1 MPAEAIAGCDACI
14 ANHQLDFPAALA
26 FSYAHLHTKVPPM
39 FQWNPQDYAR
49 NSSCQESLAKDLVAL
64 ANVTADDVV
73 LDVGCADGRTTA
85 AIAAAA
91 TNGRVT
97 GVDLS
102 NEMIQHARD
111 RYYASQPNLTFRQA
125 DAAHLP
131 FENLFSLVFSN
142 ATLHWV
148 PDQRA
153 AVLGIARALIS
164 GGRLVAQFGGSPG
177 NGTEVA
183 EAFDEVAAAPRWRGL
198 LRPFIKAYYFHEPRD
213 YAEWLTQAG
222 LMIEECRLIPKVI
235 QYPGEE
241 AFSGW
246 LRTAWHPYTSRAEGE
261 LREAFIEETVAR
273 YLATHPRDESGAI
286 RVHMARLQVRAR
298 KP

>member
-1 MPAEAIAGCDACI
+1 
-14 ANHQLDFPAALA
+14 
-26 FSYAHLHTKVPPM
+26 M

-49 NSSCQESLAKDLVAL
+49 NSSCQESLAKDLLTL
-64 ANVTADDVV
+64 AAVRVDETV
-73 LDVGCADGRTTA
+73 LDVGCGDGRTTA

-91 TNGRVT
+91 ADGRVT

-102 NEMIQHARD
+102 GEMIQHACD
-111 RYYASQPNLTFRQA
+111 RYCASHQNLTFRQA
-125 DAAHLP
+125 DAAQLP
-131 FENLFSLVFSN
+131 FENQFSLVFSN

-164 GGRLVAQFGGSPG
+164 GGRVVAQFGGSPG

-183 EAFDEVAAAPRWRGL
+183 EAFDEVAASPRWRGL
-198 LRPFIKAYYFHEPRD
+198 LRPFVKAYYFQEPRD
-213 YAEWLTQAG
+213 YAEWLAQAG
-222 LMIEECRLIPKVI
+222 LVIDECRLIPKVI
-235 QYPGEE
+235 QYSGEE

-246 LRTAWHPYTSRAEGE
+246 LRTAWHPYTAQAKSE
-261 LREAFIEETVAR
+261 LREVLIAETIAR
-273 YLATHPRDESGAI
+273 YLATHPKDEAGAI
-286 RVHMARLQVRAR
+286 RVHMARLQVRAH